1 MPMPI
6 PNLTSHTTNSPLPP
20 RESAL
25 SLLQI
30 AVDSTLRAGV
40 NATQIKTLVDE
51 LCANEVDYHPPDPPF
66 DFAPT
71 HLRYTLTEKPKKPI
85 AKGNTL

>member
-1 MPMPI
+1 MNSSTDMPTPFSL
-6 PNLTSHTTNSPLPP
+6 PFPLPP

-40 NATQIKTLVDE
+40 NATQLKTLVDE
-51 LCANEVDYHPPDPPF
+51 LCANEVDYHQP
-66 DFAPT
+66 
-71 HLRYTLTEKPKKPI
+71 EEPI
-85 AKGNTL
+85 AAN